1 MVSVAGVQG
10 EGAAAIVA
18 GLSAEDGAR
27 VSAALAMVEPMYAGK
42 PIPSGQDAWQF
53 VQGVVTVLASLNVD
67 AETRI
72 AGLLFELHVIAPD
85 AVEDIEANFGRE
97 IADLVAG
104 VRQLMRFH
112 ALTFQQPQEVLRG
125 KNAAQQA
132 AAQIETLR
140 KMLLAMASDMRVVLV
155 RLASRVSTLRYF
167 AEQKLENEATA
178 QYARET
184 FDLYAPLANRLGIW
198 QVKWEL
204 EDLSFRFLEPATYKR
219 IAKMLEE
226 KRIEREGFVASAI
239 EHLHAELAAGGIKAE
254 VSGRPKHIYSIWN
267 KMRGKAI
274 DFSELYDVRAFRV
287 IVDDVKTCYTVLGI
301 VHNIWTPIPK
311 EFDDYISRPKPN
323 GYQSLHTV
331 VLAEDGRPLE
341 VQIRTR
347 EMHHFAEYGVAA
359 HWRYKESGG
368 SNFAA
373 QKYDEKIA
381 WLRQL
386 LAWKSEV
393 AGAVV
398 EQEEVRRDWVE
409 KLKSTT
415 LDERIYV
422 LTPQARVIELPNG
435 ATPIDFAYH
444 LHSDVGHRCRGARV
458 DGVMVPLNTVL
469 KNGQTVDIITVK
481 AGQGG
486 VAAGPSRDW
495 LSPGYAAS
503 ARTRS
508 KVRAWFN
515 AIEQQETLAQGRSI
529 LEKTLQRVG
538 KTAVNL
544 EELAHKLGFPKVD
557 DLFLSLGKDEFSPR
571 QIEQALQVD
580 EPEKN
585 VEPDEASITRKSR
598 ASSIV
603 QGAKSG
609 VLVVGTEGLM
619 TQLARCC
626 KPAPPDQIIGFVTR
640 GKGVSIH
647 RLNCKNFTEMSAKAP
662 ERVIQTTWGTPVHD
676 TVYPVDIFVLA
687 GDRQGLLRDISEI
700 FLREKIN
707 VIGVSTQS
715 VKGHARMAFT
725 AEIGSTAQLQKA
737 LTVIREVKGVLEAK
751 RQ

>member
-1 MVSVAGVQG
+1 MVSVVAVQQ
-10 EGAAAIVA
+10 EGNASIVA
-18 GLSAEDGAR
+18 GLSPEDSAR
-27 VSAALAMVEPMYAGK
+27 VLEALAFVEPIYRGK
-42 PIPSGQDAWQF
+42 PITSGQDALAF
-53 VQGVVTVLASLNVD
+53 VQGVAGVLTALNVD

-72 AGLLFELHVIAPD
+72 AGLLFELHLLDLDVAATI
-85 AVEDIEANFGRE
+85 EERYGKDIG
-97 IADLVAG
+97 DLVAG

-112 ALTFQQPQEVLRG
+112 GLTFQQPQEVLRG

-140 KMLLAMASDMRVVLV
+140 KMLLAMATDMRVVLV
-155 RLASRVSTLRYF
+155 RLASRVTTLRYF
-167 AEQKLENEATA
+167 AENKMENETTA

-198 QVKWEL
+198 QLKWEL
-204 EDLSFRFLEPATYKR
+204 EDLSFRFIEPVTYKR

-226 KRIEREGFVASAI
+226 KRIERAEFVATAI
-239 EHLHAELAAGGIKAE
+239 ERLRTELTTADIKAE

-267 KMRGKAI
+267 KMRGKSI

-287 IVDDVKTCYTVLGI
+287 IVDDVKDCYTVLGI
-301 VHNIWTPIPK
+301 IHNIWVPIPK
-311 EFDDYISRPKPN
+311 EFDDYISRPKQN

-331 VLAEDGRPLE
+331 VVAEDGRPLE

-393 AGAVV
+393 SDAVV

-422 LTPQARVIELPNG
+422 LTPQARVIELPSG

-458 DGVMVPLNTVL
+458 DGVMVPLNTPL

-481 AGQGG
+481 SGPG
-486 VAAGPSRDW
+486 VGPSRDW
-495 LSPGYAAS
+495 LSAGYAAS
-503 ARTRS
+503 SRTRS

-515 AIEQQETLAQGRSI
+515 AIEQEETLAHGRTV
-529 LEKTLQRVG
+529 LEKTLQREG

-544 EELAHKLGFPKVD
+544 EELAHKLGFGKVD
-557 DLFLSLGKDEFSPR
+557 DLCLSLGKDEFSPR
-571 QIEQALQVD
+571 QIEQMLHEGEEGKENRQT
-580 EPEKN
+580 
-585 VEPDEASITRKSR
+585 EPDEASITRKSR
-598 ASSIV
+598 ASSVV

-626 KPAPPDQIIGFVTR
+626 KPAPPDTIVGFVTR

-647 RLNCKNFTEMSAKAP
+647 RLTCKNFTEMSSKAP
-662 ERVIQTTWGTPVHD
+662 ERVIQTEWGASGKD

-715 VKGHARMAFT
+715 MKGQARMGFT

-737 LTVIREVKGVLEAK
+737 LTVIREVKGVLEAR

>member
-1 MVSVAGVQG
+1 MVSVVAVQQ
-10 EGAAAIVA
+10 EGSASIVA
-18 GLSAEDGAR
+18 GLSPEDSAR
-27 VSAALAMVEPMYAGK
+27 VLEALAFVEPIYRGK
-42 PIPSGQDAWQF
+42 PITSGQDALAF
-53 VQGVVTVLASLNVD
+53 VEGVAGVLTALNVD

-72 AGLLFELHVIAPD
+72 AGLLFELHLLDLDVA
-85 AVEDIEANFGRE
+85 ATIEERYGKD

-112 ALTFQQPQEVLRG
+112 GLTFQQPQEVLRG

-140 KMLLAMASDMRVVLV
+140 KMLLAMATDMRVVLV
-155 RLASRVSTLRYF
+155 RLASRVTTLRYF
-167 AEQKLENEATA
+167 AENKMENETTA

-198 QVKWEL
+198 QLKWEL
-204 EDLSFRFLEPATYKR
+204 EDLSFRFIEPVTYKR

-226 KRIEREGFVASAI
+226 KRIERAEFVATAI
-239 EHLHAELAAGGIKAE
+239 ERLRTELTAADIKAE

-267 KMRGKAI
+267 KMRGKSI

-287 IVDDVKTCYTVLGI
+287 IVDDVKDCYTVLGI
-301 VHNIWTPIPK
+301 IHNIWVPIPK
-311 EFDDYISRPKPN
+311 EFDDYISRPKQN

-331 VLAEDGRPLE
+331 VVAEDGRPLE

-393 AGAVV
+393 SDAVV

-422 LTPQARVIELPNG
+422 LTPQARVIELPSG

-458 DGVMVPLNTVL
+458 DGVMVPLNTPL

-481 AGQGG
+481 SGPG
-486 VAAGPSRDW
+486 VGPSRDW

-503 ARTRS
+503 SRTRS

-515 AIEQQETLAQGRSI
+515 AIEQEETLAHGRTV
-529 LEKTLQRVG
+529 LEKTLQREG

-544 EELAHKLGFPKVD
+544 EELAHKLGFGKVD
-557 DLFLSLGKDEFSPR
+557 DLCLSLGKDEFSPR
-571 QIEQALQVD
+571 QIEQMLHEGEEGRENRQT
-580 EPEKN
+580 
-585 VEPDEASITRKSR
+585 EPDEASITRKSR
-598 ASSIV
+598 ASSVV

-626 KPAPPDQIIGFVTR
+626 KPAPPDTIVGFVTR

-647 RLNCKNFTEMSAKAP
+647 RLTCKNFTEMSSKAP
-662 ERVIQTTWGTPVHD
+662 ERVIQTEWGASGKD

-715 VKGHARMAFT
+715 MKGQARMGFT

-737 LTVIREVKGVLEAK
+737 LTVIREVKGVLEAR

>member
-1 MVSVAGVQG
+1 MVSVV
-10 EGAAAIVA
+10 AASQEVVDSLIA
-18 GLSAEDGAR
+18 GLSPEDSAR
-27 VSAALAMVEPMYAGK
+27 VIEARAFVA
-42 PIPSGQDAWQF
+42 PIYRNKSIATGQDALAF
-53 VQGVVTVLASLNVD
+53 AEEVVTVLASLNVD

-72 AGLLFELHVIAPD
+72 AGLLFELYVINLDIAGTI
-85 AVEDIEANFGRE
+85 EDCFGKD

-112 ALTFQQPQEVLRG
+112 GMTFAYPQEVMRG
-125 KNAAQQA
+125 KNAAQHA
-132 AAQIETLR
+132 AAQVETLR

-155 RLASRVSTLRYF
+155 RLASRVASLRYF
-167 AEQKLENEATA
+167 AEQKLENQTTA

-198 QVKWEL
+198 QLKWEL
-204 EDLSFRFLEPATYKR
+204 EDLSFRFLEPVTYKR

-226 KRIEREGFVASAI
+226 KRIERAEFVARAI
-239 EHLHAELAAGGIKAE
+239 DRLHAELKSAGITAE

-267 KMRGKAI
+267 KMRGK
-274 DFSELYDVRAFRV
+274 DLEFSELYDVRAFRV
-287 IVDDVKTCYTVLGI
+287 IVDDVKQCYTVLGI
-301 VHNIWTPIPK
+301 IHNIWVPIPK

-331 VLAEDGRPLE
+331 VVAEDGRPLE

-347 EMHHFAEYGVAA
+347 EMHRFAEYGVAA
-359 HWRYKESGG
+359 HWRYKESGS

-393 AGAVV
+393 ADAVV
-398 EQEEVRRDWVE
+398 EQEDVRRDWVE

-422 LTPQARVIELPNG
+422 LTPQARVLELPSG

-444 LHSDVGHRCRGARV
+444 LHSDLGHRCRGARV
-458 DGVMVPLNTVL
+458 DGVMVPLNTPL
-469 KNGQTVDIITVK
+469 KNGQTVEVIAVK
-481 AGQGG
+481 SGPG
-486 VAAGPSRDW
+486 VGPSRDW
-495 LSPGYAAS
+495 LSPGYAVS

-515 AIEQQETLAQGRSI
+515 AIEQQETLAHGRAI
-529 LEKTLQRVG
+529 LEKTLQREG

-544 EELAHKLGFPKVD
+544 EELAHKLGFGKVD
-557 DLFLSLGKDEFSPR
+557 DLCLSLGKDEFSPR
-571 QIEQALQVD
+571 QIENALHEGEEDKQQ
-580 EPEKN
+580 EA
-585 VEPDEASITRKSR
+585 DEASITRKSR

-609 VLVVGTEGLM
+609 VLVVGTDGLM

-626 KPAPPDQIIGFVTR
+626 KPAPPDGIVGFVTR

-647 RLNCKNFTEMSAKAP
+647 RLTCKNFVEMSAKAP
-662 ERVIQTTWGTPVHD
+662 ERVIQTDWGTPEKD

-715 VKGHARMAFT
+715 VKGQARMGFT
-725 AEIGSTAQLQKA
+725 AEIASTAQLQKA
-737 LTVIREVKGVLEAK
+737 LTVIRDVKGVLEAR

>member
-1 MVSVAGVQG
+1 MVSVVAVQQ
-10 EGAAAIVA
+10 EGNASIVA
-18 GLSAEDGAR
+18 GLSPEDSAR
-27 VSAALAMVEPMYAGK
+27 VLEALAFVEPIYRGK
-42 PIPSGQDAWQF
+42 PITSGQDALAF
-53 VQGVVTVLASLNVD
+53 VQGVAGVLTALNVD

-72 AGLLFELHVIAPD
+72 AGLLFELHLLDLDVAATI
-85 AVEDIEANFGRE
+85 EERYGKDIG
-97 IADLVAG
+97 DLVAG

-112 ALTFQQPQEVLRG
+112 GLTFQHPQEVLRG

-140 KMLLAMASDMRVVLV
+140 KMLLAMATDMRVVLV
-155 RLASRVSTLRYF
+155 RLASRVTTLRYF
-167 AEQKLENEATA
+167 AENKMENETTA

-198 QVKWEL
+198 QLKWEL
-204 EDLSFRFLEPATYKR
+204 EDLSFRFIEPVTYKR

-226 KRIEREGFVASAI
+226 KRIERAEFVATAI
-239 EHLHAELAAGGIKAE
+239 ERLRAELTTAEIKAE

-267 KMRGKAI
+267 KMRGKSI

-287 IVDDVKTCYTVLGI
+287 IVDDVKDCYTVLGI
-301 VHNIWTPIPK
+301 IHNIWVPIPK
-311 EFDDYISRPKPN
+311 EFDDYISRPKQN

-331 VLAEDGRPLE
+331 VVAEDGRPLE

-393 AGAVV
+393 SDAVV

-422 LTPQARVIELPNG
+422 LTPQARVIELPSG

-458 DGVMVPLNTVL
+458 DGVMVPLNTTL

-481 AGQGG
+481 SGPG
-486 VAAGPSRDW
+486 VGPSRDW
-495 LSPGYAAS
+495 LSTGYAAS
-503 ARTRS
+503 SRTRS

-515 AIEQQETLAQGRSI
+515 AIEQEETLAHGRTV
-529 LEKTLQRVG
+529 LEKTLQREG

-544 EELAHKLGFPKVD
+544 EELAHKLGFGKVD
-557 DLFLSLGKDEFSPR
+557 DLCLSLGKDEFSPR
-571 QIEQALQVD
+571 QIEQMLH
-580 EPEKN
+580 EGEEGKEN
-585 VEPDEASITRKSR
+585 KHTEPDEASITRKSR
-598 ASSIV
+598 ASSVV

-626 KPAPPDQIIGFVTR
+626 KPAPPDTIVGFVTR

-647 RLNCKNFTEMSAKAP
+647 RLTCKNFTEMSSKAP
-662 ERVIQTTWGTPVHD
+662 ERVIQTEWGASGKD

-715 VKGHARMAFT
+715 MKGQARMGFT

-737 LTVIREVKGVLEAK
+737 LTVIREVKGVLEAR